1 MPPGLPTPLRLKA
14 ENLSCERGGRL
25 VFKNLSFELR
35 AGELA
40 ELRGPNGAGKSSLL
54 RLLAGLNTTL
64 SGSLSLE
71 NGATDTTLGEQS
83 HYIGHTEANK
93 PALTVRE
100 NLIFWQKFLGG
111 AENIKIF
118 SAFNLE
124 TLGDDQALL
133 LSAGQKRRLA
143 LTRLFV
149 AHRPLWLLDEPTI
162 GLDAASLL
170 ILQNHIRN
178 HLKNG
183 GMVIAATH
191 TELGIKS
198 ARNIQLGQVV

>member
-1 MPPGLPTPLRLKA
+1 MTTPLRLKA

-25 VFKNLSFELR
+25 VFKDLSFELG

-54 RLLAGLNTTL
+54 RLLAGLNTTS
-64 SGSLSLE
+64 SGSLTFE
-71 NGATDTTLGEQS
+71 GGAAEATLPEQS
-83 HYIGHTEANK
+83 HYIGHAETNK

-111 AENIKIF
+111 TANSDAF

-124 TLGDDQALL
+124 ALADDQALL

-143 LTRLFV
+143 LTRLV
-149 AHRPLWLLDEPTI
+149 IAYRPLWLLDEPTV
-162 GLDAASLL
+162 GLDAASLV
-170 ILQNHIRN
+170 ILQNHIRE
-178 HLKNG
+178 HLKHG

-191 TELGIKS
+191 AELGVKS
-198 ARNIQLGQVV
+198 ARDIQLGKV

>member
-1 MPPGLPTPLRLKA
+1 MLSGLPAPLRLKA

-25 VFKNLSFELR
+25 VFKNLSFELG

-111 AENIKIF
+111 AENTKIF

-124 TLGDDQALL
+124 TLGDDQVLL

-149 AHRPLWLLDEPTI
+149 AHRPLWLLDEPTV

-170 ILQNHIRN
+170 ILQNHIHD
-178 HLKNG
+178 HLNNG

-191 TELGIKS
+191 TELGVKS
-198 ARNIQLGQVV
+198 ARNIQLGKTA

>member
-1 MPPGLPTPLRLKA
+1 MSSNPTMPLRLKA

-25 VFKNLSFELR
+25 VFKDISFAIF

-54 RLLAGLNTTL
+54 RLLAGLNTSL
-64 SGSLSLE
+64 SGSLILE
-71 NGATDTTLGEQS
+71 GGATETTLAEQS
-83 HYIGHTEANK
+83 HYIGHAEANK

-100 NLIFWQKFLGG
+100 NVVFWQKFLGG
-111 AENIKIF
+111 NVNANLF

-124 TLGDDQALL
+124 ALADDQALL

-143 LTRLFV
+143 LTRLVV
-149 AHRPLWLLDEPTI
+149 AHRPLWLLDEPTV
-162 GLDAASLL
+162 GLDAASLV
-170 ILQNHIRN
+170 ILQNHIRD

-183 GMVIAATH
+183 GIVIAATH
-191 TELGIKS
+191 AELGVKS
-198 ARNIQLGQVV
+198 ARVIQLGKAT

>member
-1 MPPGLPTPLRLKA
+1 MLSGLPAPLRLKA

-25 VFKNLSFELR
+25 VFKNLSFELG

-111 AENIKIF
+111 AENTKIF

-124 TLGDDQALL
+124 TLGDDQVLL

-149 AHRPLWLLDEPTI
+149 AHRPLWLLDEPTV

-191 TELGIKS
+191 AELGIKS
-198 ARNIQLGQVV
+198 ARNIQLGQAA

>member
-1 MPPGLPTPLRLKA
+1 MPPGLPAPLRLKA

-25 VFKNLSFELR
+25 VFKNLSFELG

-83 HYIGHTEANK
+83 HYIGHIEANK

-111 AENIKIF
+111 AENTKIF

-124 TLGDDQALL
+124 TLGDDQVLL

-149 AHRPLWLLDEPTI
+149 AHRPLWLLDEPTV
-162 GLDAASLL
+162 GLDEASLL

-191 TELGIKS
+191 AELGIKS
-198 ARNIQLGQVV
+198 ARNIQLGQAA

>member
-1 MPPGLPTPLRLKA
+1 MPLRLKA

-25 VFKNLSFELR
+25 VFKDLSFELA

-54 RLLAGLNTTL
+54 RLLAGLNTTS
-64 SGSLSLE
+64 SGNITFE
-71 NGATDTTLGEQS
+71 GGATEATLPEQS
-83 HYIGHTEANK
+83 HYIGHAEANK

-111 AENIKIF
+111 TANSDAF

-124 TLGDDQALL
+124 ALADDQALL

-143 LTRLFV
+143 LTRL
-149 AHRPLWLLDEPTI
+149 AIAYRPLWLLDEPTV
-162 GLDAASLL
+162 GLDAASLV
-170 ILQNHIRN
+170 ILQNHIRE
-178 HLKNG
+178 HLKHG

-191 TELGIKS
+191 AELGVK
-198 ARNIQLGQVV
+198 AKRDIQLGRA

>member
-1 MPPGLPTPLRLKA
+1 MTTPLRLKA
-14 ENLSCERGGRL
+14 ENLSCERGGRF
-25 VFKNLSFELR
+25 VFKDLSFELG

-54 RLLAGLNTTL
+54 RLLAGLNTTS
-64 SGSLSLE
+64 SGSLTFE
-71 NGATDTTLGEQS
+71 GGAAEATLPEQS
-83 HYIGHTEANK
+83 HYIGHAEANK

-111 AENIKIF
+111 TANSDAF

-124 TLGDDQALL
+124 ALADDQALL

-143 LTRLFV
+143 LTRLV
-149 AHRPLWLLDEPTI
+149 IAYRPLWLLDEPTV
-162 GLDAASLL
+162 GLDAASLV
-170 ILQNHIRN
+170 ILQNHIRE
-178 HLKNG
+178 HLKHG

-191 TELGIKS
+191 AELGVKA
-198 ARNIQLGQVV
+198 ARDIQLGRV

>member
-1 MPPGLPTPLRLKA
+1 MPLRLKA

-25 VFKNLSFELR
+25 AFKDLSFEMF

-54 RLLAGLNTTL
+54 RLLAGLNTSL
-64 SGSLSLE
+64 SGSLILE
-71 NGATDTTLGEQS
+71 GGATETTLAEQS
-83 HYIGHTEANK
+83 HYIGHAEANK

-100 NLIFWQKFLGG
+100 NLVFWQKFLGG
-111 AENIKIF
+111 NVNANLF

-124 TLGDDQALL
+124 ALADDQALL

-143 LTRLFV
+143 LSRLVV
-149 AHRPLWLLDEPTI
+149 AHRPLWLLDEPTV
-162 GLDAASLL
+162 GLDAASLV
-170 ILQNHIRN
+170 ILQNHIQD

-191 TELGIKS
+191 AELRVKS
-198 ARNIQLGQVV
+198 ARDIQLGKVT

>member
-1 MPPGLPTPLRLKA
+1 MPLPLRLKA

-25 VFKNLSFELR
+25 VFKDLSFELA

-54 RLLAGLNTTL
+54 RLLAGLNTSS

-71 NGATDTTLGEQS
+71 GGATDTTLAEQS
-83 HYIGHTEANK
+83 HYIGHAEANK

-100 NLIFWQKFLGG
+100 NLVFWQKFLGG
-111 AENIKIF
+111 NESANSF

-124 TLGDDQALL
+124 ALADDQALL

-143 LTRLFV
+143 LTRLIV
-149 AHRPLWLLDEPTI
+149 ADRPLWLLDEPTV
-162 GLDAASLL
+162 GLDSASL
-170 ILQNHIRN
+170 INLQNHIRE

-191 TELGIKS
+191 AELGVKS
-198 ARNIQLGQVV
+198 ARDIRLGKAT